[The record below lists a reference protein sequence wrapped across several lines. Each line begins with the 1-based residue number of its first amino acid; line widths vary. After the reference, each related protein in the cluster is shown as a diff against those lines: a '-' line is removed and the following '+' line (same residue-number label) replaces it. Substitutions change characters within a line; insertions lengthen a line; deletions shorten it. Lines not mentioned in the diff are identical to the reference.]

1 MPIKLSYEFLSD
13 DELHH
18 ELDLTSKQFQ
28 KLRQQ
33 LERLV
38 QLRSEGKVSDVVFR
52 EVLDDISNRF
62 EAYVPKH
69 TDLKKSA
76 EERLGRM
83 TEEQKQ
89 SRHDL
94 ESLEVRY
101 TIGSTPEDQ
110 YKVSRATYLMRLQ
123 AIEEFSGSINSLIS
137 SMDDD
142 MERVSSMIAQHRPAG
157 PAEVRAPRPPV
168 AEVVPAKQPQQ
179 SVTTPSKTPP
189 AEPKKEPKTRMCP
202 RCGAENPETSLYC
215 YNCGAKLS

>member
-52 EVLDDISNRF
+52 EVLDDISNKYD
-62 EAYVPKH
+62 AYVPKH
-69 TDLKKSA
+69 TELKKST
-76 EERLGRM
+76 EERIGRM
-83 TEEQKQ
+83 SEEQKQ
-89 SRHDL
+89 LRHDL

-123 AIEEFSGSINSLIS
+123 AIEEFSNAINALIS
-137 SMDDD
+137 TMDEDI
-142 MERVSSMIAQHRPAG
+142 ERISSMIAQHRPTG

-168 AEVVPAKQPQQ
+168 AEAAQVKQTQQ
-179 SVTTPSKTPP
+179 PITTPAKTPP
-189 AEPKKEPKTRMCP
+189 PEPKKEPKARICP
-202 RCGAENPETSLYC
+202 RCGAENPDTSLYC